1 MAPPG
6 DGSGMELTVQGP
18 DRIYGALDTVLD
30 ALVVPGYSRLGVAA
44 RRHWWPA
51 DAARFDRPVDVL
63 VTGASSGLGAATA
76 QGLAGLGAR
85 VHMVGRSTER
95 LASAAARI
103 RSAVPDADLVLREAD
118 IADLGAAGRL
128 ADAVAVDVDALHAV
142 IHCAGIMPPQRT
154 LTADGNELAFATHI
168 LGPFLTTVRLRPL
181 LAADAD
187 GRVVFVS
194 SGGMYSAALSDD
206 WDSDI
211 GEYSGVRAYARTKR
225 MQVTLAELLAA
236 ELDRPADP
244 VVHSMH
250 PGWAATPGVSD
261 SLPGFDTVARP
272 ILRSPEQGADT
283 IVWLAAAQPPGR
295 STGRFWHDRRVR
307 RTHYLPWQQ
316 DDPEMRRRL
325 WRTCVRRTGASPSAP
340 ADPS

>member
-1 MAPPG
+1 
-6 DGSGMELTVQGP
+6 MERFVHVP
-18 DRIYGALDTVLD
+18 DRLSGAVDSVLD
-30 ALVVPGYSRLGVAA
+30 ALVVPGYRKIGVAA
-44 RRHWWPA
+44 RRYWWPA
-51 DAARFDRPVDVL
+51 DPQPFDRPVDVV
-63 VTGASSGLGAATA
+63 VTGASSGLGEATA
-76 QGLAGLGAR
+76 QGLARLGAR
-85 VHMVGRSTER
+85 VHMVGRRTDR
-95 LASAAARI
+95 LATAAARI
-103 RSAVPDADLVLREAD
+103 RSSVPDADLVLREAD
-118 IADLGAAGRL
+118 IADLGAARRFVE
-128 ADAVAVDVDALHAV
+128 AVAADVDALHAL
-142 IHCAGIMPPQRT
+142 IHCAGIMPPRRT
-154 LTADGNELAFATHI
+154 FTADGNELAFATHI
-168 LGPFLTTVRLRPL
+168 LGPFLTTVQLRPL
-181 LAADAD
+181 LAAEAD

-206 WDSDI
+206 WDSGI

-283 IVWLAAAQPPGR
+283 IVWLAAAQPPAR
-295 STGRFWHDRRVR
+295 STGQFWHDRRIR

-316 DDPEMRRRL
+316 DEPEMRRRL
-325 WRTCVRRTGASPSAP
+325 WRTCVRRTGADPSAP
-340 ADPS
+340 DDRS